1 MTSVPTSTHQP
12 TSTSIPTSSNT
23 DYLAEYDSAAPADKY
38 PLVRRWMM
46 TEPLPFFKQLRAQR
60 PILVTPECVL
70 VSKYA
75 DVIDLL
81 QMPKIFTV
89 DLYKPKMGVTATD
102 PGYLMAHDDDAIH
115 YREKS
120 LMQGMLNRNDLP
132 RIRALIAKASREI
145 LDNADGKIDIV
156 YNYCRM
162 VPAIMVQEYFG
173 LDNVDKKDLIEWSF
187 WNQYDVF
194 HNQPFDLNSPEHAK
208 YITDNHDRVTIAL
221 ANYIKKVLVEKLA
234 MVKLEQ
240 TKNLFLIGWR
250 IVKSL
255 GYLIAGKKAPM
266 VKDDVFSRML
276 RSSFANQVEFDL
288 VRVGVNAGGLLIGS
302 IETTSQAV
310 SQVIDFF
317 IKQSELL
324 AKAKTAAQQT
334 DLKAFDNIVWEAL
347 RYVPISPYMFRQT
360 SQDYTLAK
368 GTNYETLI
376 PANTNVIVLTQSA
389 MFDDFANTNPDEF
402 NPDRT
407 FYHNFNFGF
416 GPHDCLGKYVGME
429 MIPEMVRQV
438 LLLPHLRAAAPID
451 FKDGPFPESYSLV
464 WG

>member
-1 MTSVPTSTHQP
+1 MSC
-12 TSTSIPTSSNT
+12 IPTNST
-23 DYLAEYDSAAPADKY
+23 KDYLAEYDSAATADKY
-38 PLVRRWMM
+38 PLVRGWMM
-46 TEPLPFFKQLRAQR
+46 NEPLPFFKQLRAQR

-70 VSKYA
+70 VSKYV

-89 DLYKPKMGVTATD
+89 DLYKPKMGVTSTD
-102 PGYLMAHDDDAIH
+102 SGYLMAHDDDAIH

-132 RIRALIAKASREI
+132 RIRALISKASQEI
-145 LDNADGKIDIV
+145 LLKANGNIDIV

-162 VPAIMVQEYFG
+162 VPAILVQEYFG
-173 LDNVDKKDLIEWSF
+173 LNNVDKKDLIEWSF

-208 YITDNHDRVTIAL
+208 YITDNHGRVTVAL
-221 ANYIKKVLVEKLA
+221 GNYIKDIMLEKLA

-240 TKNLFLIGWR
+240 GENLFLIGRR
-250 IVKSL
+250 ILKSI
-255 GYLIAGKKAPM
+255 GYLLAGKKTP
-266 VKDDVFSRML
+266 VVEDNVISRML
-276 RSSFANQVEFDL
+276 RSNFAEQVEFDF

-310 SQVIDFF
+310 SQVIEFF
-317 IKQSELL
+317 IKQPELL
-324 AKAKTAAQQT
+324 SKAKAAAQQS
-334 DLKAFDNIVWEAL
+334 DLKAFDSMVWEAL
-347 RYVPISPYMFRQT
+347 RYVPISPYMFRQV
-360 SQDYTLAK
+360 SEDYSLAK
-368 GTNYETLI
+368 GTDYETLI
-376 PANTNVIVLTQSA
+376 PAKTNVIVLTQSA
-389 MFDDFANTNPDEF
+389 MFDDFSNTDPDAF

-429 MIPEMVRQV
+429 MIPEMVRHV
-438 LLLPHLRAAAPID
+438 LLLPNLRAMAPID
-451 FKDGPFPESYSLV
+451 FKEGPFPESYPLV

>member
-1 MTSVPTSTHQP
+1 MNTQ
-12 TSTSIPTSSNT
+12 TSSPK
-23 DYLAEYDSAAPADKY
+23 DYLAEYDSAATADKY

-81 QMPKIFTV
+81 KMPKIFTV

-132 RIRALIAKASREI
+132 RIRALVAKASSDI
-145 LDNADGKIDIV
+145 LAEANGKIDVV
-156 YNYCRM
+156 YNYCRT
-162 VPAIMVQEYFG
+162 VPAILVQEYFG
-173 LDNVDKKDLIEWSF
+173 LGNIDKKDLIEWSF

-194 HNQPFDLNSPEHAK
+194 HNQPFDLNSPEQAK
-208 YITDNHDRVTIAL
+208 YITDNHDRVTVLL
-221 ANYIKKVLVEKLA
+221 ANYIKKELVHKLA
-234 MVKLEQ
+234 LVKLDQ
-240 TKNLFLIGWR
+240 TKNLFLIVWR
-250 IVKSL
+250 TLKSL
-255 GYLIAGKKAPM
+255 GYLIQGKKAPI

-276 RSSFANQVEFDL
+276 RTSFANQIEFDL
-288 VRVGVNAGGLLIGS
+288 VRVGVNAGGLLIGA

-310 SQVIDFF
+310 SQVIEFF
-317 IKQSELL
+317 IKQPELL
-324 AKAKTAAQQT
+324 AKAKTAAQQS

-347 RYVPISPYMFRQT
+347 RYVPISPYMFRQM
-360 SQDYTLAK
+360 SADYSLAK
-368 GTNYETLI
+368 GTEYETLI
-376 PANTNVIVLTQSA
+376 PAKTNVLVLTQSA
-389 MFDDFANTNPDEF
+389 MFDDFANTNADEF

-438 LLLPHLRAAAPID
+438 LLLPNLRETAPVD
-451 FKDGPFPESYSLV
+451 YKNGPFPESYQLA

>member
-1 MTSVPTSTHQP
+1 MTNTPISTYMP
-12 TSTSIPTSSNT
+12 TSTSIPTSSST

-102 PGYLMAHDDDAIH
+102 PGYLMAHDDDALH

-208 YITDNHDRVTIAL
+208 YITDNHDRVTVAL
-221 ANYIKKVLVEKLA
+221 ANYIKRVLVEKLA

-250 IVKSL
+250 ILKSL

-276 RSSFANQVEFDL
+276 RSSFADQVEFDL

-317 IKQSELL
+317 IKQPELL
-324 AKAKTAAQQT
+324 AKAKAAAQQT

-360 SQDYTLAK
+360 SQEYTLAK
-368 GTNYETLI
+368 GTDYETLI

-389 MFDDFANTNPDEF
+389 MFDDFANTNPDDF

>member
-1 MTSVPTSTHQP
+1 MNYIQT
-12 TSTSIPTSSNT
+12 SNT
-23 DYLAEYDSAAPADKY
+23 KDYLAEYDSAATADKY

-132 RIRALIAKASREI
+132 RIRALIAKASAEI
-145 LDNADGKIDIV
+145 LAKANGNIDV
-156 YNYCRM
+156 VNNYCRM

-208 YITDNHDRVTIAL
+208 YITDNHDRVTVAL
-221 ANYIKKVLVEKLA
+221 ANYIKKVLLEKLA

-250 IVKSL
+250 ILKSI
-255 GYLIAGKKAPM
+255 GYLIAGKKAPIP
-266 VKDDVFSRML
+266 KDDVFSRML
-276 RSSFANQVEFDL
+276 RTSFADQVEFDL

-310 SQVIDFF
+310 SQVLEFF
-317 IKQSELL
+317 IKQPDLL
-324 AKAKTAAQQT
+324 AKAKAAAQQS

-360 SQDYTLAK
+360 SQEYTLAK
-368 GTNYETLI
+368 GTDYTTSI

-389 MFDDFANTNPDEF
+389 MFDDFANLDPDEF

-438 LLLPHLRAAAPID
+438 LLLPNLHATAPVD
-451 FKDGPFPESYSLV
+451 FKQGPFPESYSLA

>member
-1 MTSVPTSTHQP
+1 MSYIQTS
-12 TSTSIPTSSNT
+12 NNK
-23 DYLAEYDSAAPADKY
+23 DYLAEYDSAATADKY

-46 TEPLPFFKQLRAQR
+46 TEPLPFFKQLREQR

-75 DVIDLL
+75 DIIDLL

-132 RIRALIAKASREI
+132 RIRALVERASKDI
-145 LDNADGKIDIV
+145 LTNANGNIDIV
-156 YNYCRM
+156 YNYCRT
-162 VPAIMVQEYFG
+162 VPAILVQEYFG

-194 HNQPFDLNSPEHAK
+194 HNQPFDLNSPEQFK
-208 YITDNHDRVTIAL
+208 YIKDNHDRVTVAL
-221 ANYIKKVLVEKLA
+221 GNYIKKELLEKLA

-240 TKNLFLIGWR
+240 TKNFLLIGWR
-250 IVKSL
+250 TLKAI
-255 GYLIAGKKAPM
+255 GYLIAGKKAPIL
-266 VKDDVFSRML
+266 KDDVFSRML
-276 RSSFANQVEFDL
+276 RTSFADQIEFDL

-310 SQVIDFF
+310 SQVIEFF
-317 IKQSELL
+317 IKQPELL
-324 AKAKTAAQQT
+324 AKAKAAAQQSN
-334 DLKAFDNIVWEAL
+334 LKAFDNIVWEAL

-360 SQDYTLAK
+360 SEEYSLAK
-368 GTNYETLI
+368 GTDYETLI
-376 PANTNVIVLTQSA
+376 PAKTNVIVLTQSA
-389 MFDDFANTNPDEF
+389 MFDSFANTNADEF

-438 LLLPHLRAAAPID
+438 LLLPNLHATAPVD
-451 FKDGPFPESYSLV
+451 FKNGPFPEVYPLA

>member
-1 MTSVPTSTHQP
+1 MSYIQTS
-12 TSTSIPTSSNT
+12 NNK
-23 DYLAEYDSAAPADKY
+23 DYLAEYDSAATADKY

-46 TEPLPFFKQLRAQR
+46 TEPLPFFKQLREQR

-132 RIRALIAKASREI
+132 RIRALVERASKDI
-145 LDNADGKIDIV
+145 LTNANGNIDIV

-162 VPAIMVQEYFG
+162 VPAILVQEYFG

-194 HNQPFDLNSPEHAK
+194 HNQPFDLNTPEHTK
-208 YITDNHDRVTIAL
+208 YITDNHDRVTVAL
-221 ANYIKKVLVEKLA
+221 SNYIKKELLEKLA
-234 MVKLEQ
+234 MVKLDQ
-240 TKNLFLIGWR
+240 TKNLLLIGWR
-250 IVKSL
+250 ILKGI
-255 GYLIAGKKAPM
+255 GYLIAGKKAPIL
-266 VKDDVFSRML
+266 KDDVFSRML
-276 RSSFANQVEFDL
+276 RTSFADQVEFDL

-310 SQVIDFF
+310 SQVIEFF
-317 IKQSELL
+317 IKQPELL
-324 AKAKTAAQQT
+324 AKAKAAAQQT
-334 DLKAFDNIVWEAL
+334 DKKAFDNIIWEAL

-360 SQDYTLAK
+360 SQEYSLAK
-368 GTNYETLI
+368 GSDYETKI
-376 PANTNVIVLTQSA
+376 PAKTNVIVLTQSA
-389 MFDDFANTNPDEF
+389 MFDSFANTNADEF

-438 LLLPHLRAAAPID
+438 LLLPNLRATAPVD
-451 FKDGPFPESYSLV
+451 YKNGPFPESYPLA
-464 WG
+464 WN